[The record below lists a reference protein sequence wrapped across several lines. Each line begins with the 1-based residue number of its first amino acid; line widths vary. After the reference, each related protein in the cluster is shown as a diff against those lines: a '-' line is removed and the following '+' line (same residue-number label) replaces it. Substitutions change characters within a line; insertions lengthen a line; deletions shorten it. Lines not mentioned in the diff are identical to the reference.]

1 MKHIIISTILTGI
14 LLVSCGQS
22 NNPQH
27 TDIQEP
33 NVNSEMAIEELIE
46 TEEAINKIDQL
57 TSEIDSLMSTIEE
70 ENDQQ

>member
-27 TDIQEP
+27 TDNQES
-33 NVNSEMAIEELIE
+33 NVNSEMAIEELVE
-46 TEEAINKIDQL
+46 TEETINKIDQL